1 MEVLDFF
8 ALSARLGHDP
18 PIVSRISS
26 RSSAVPRGLVLVSL
40 ALATAACGSSRPKS
54 SSPGHDA
61 DELAAAVERLRSE
74 RRLRERKIRDL
85 EHQLAAKSSS
95 PSDATSVP
103 SLPVQVLAPADGAA
117 PPPRE
122 PTRLGESEAEMTVN
136 GERVVGVADD
146 GSEIVYIDD
155 AATGRVVAPSPEV
168 LAEMGRAQRRS
179 ASPTRLDGPDI
190 DEGDSQALLDAVSQ
204 EKLPLAPLSSLG
216 RRAAQRR
223 PQGSATAPPAI
234 PPIPR
239 APASSSTLSATAP
252 LRVAGPPDKNAGT
265 AVLRVT
271 PSAPPASAPLNPPVR
286 GSDNGNAETHY
297 RAAIALIR
305 KAEYPAAITS
315 FRQFLEKYPRHDYA
329 DNAQYWLGEAY
340 YAQQQF
346 AQALA
351 ELRRVPELY
360 PLGNKVPDSL
370 LKVGYCHLAMGDREK
385 STAVLRELIRLYPKT
400 EPALLAAR
408 KLEELP

>member
-1 MEVLDFF
+1 MEVRRFF

-18 PIVSRISS
+18 AIVSRISS
-26 RSSAVPRGLVLVSL
+26 RPSAVPWGLVLVSL
-40 ALATAACGSSRPKS
+40 ALATAACGSSRPRS
-54 SSPGHDA
+54 SSTGHDA
-61 DELAAAVERLRSE
+61 DELAAAVERLRTE

-85 EHQLAAKSSS
+85 EHQLAARSSS
-95 PSDATSVP
+95 PSEASTSVP
-103 SLPVQVLAPADGAA
+103 ALPVQVLAPVDGAE
-117 PPPRE
+117 PPARE
-122 PTRLGESEAEMTVN
+122 PSRLGESEAEMTVN

-155 AATGRVVAPSPEV
+155 AATGKVVAPSPEV

-179 ASPTRLDGPDI
+179 ASPTRLDGPDL
-190 DEGDSQALLDAVSQ
+190 DEGDSQALLDAAAAEQ
-204 EKLPLAPLSSLG
+204 LPLAPLSSLG
-216 RRAAQRR
+216 RRATQRR
-223 PQGSATAPPAI
+223 PQAAGSSPP
-234 PPIPR
+234 P
-239 APASSSTLSATAP
+239 SVTAP

-265 AVLRVT
+265 TAVLRVT
-271 PSAPPASAPLNPPVR
+271 PSAPPTAPLAPSVR
-286 GSDNGNAETHY
+286 GSDGGNAETHY
-297 RAAIALIR
+297 RASIALIR

-315 FRQFLEKYPRHDYA
+315 LRQFLEKYPRHDYA

-346 AQALA
+346 PQALA

-408 KLEELP
+408 KLEEQP